1 MMYSIIPSAQTIILS
16 CIKLGI
22 THVIISPGSRNA
34 PLAIGFASNKKFKC
48 FSIIDERSAG
58 FFALGI
64 AQQTKHPAV
73 LVCTSGSALLNYSPS
88 IAEAFY
94 SEIPLIV
101 ISADRPLYKINIGDG
116 QTINQLNVF
125 GKNILSSDSLMQ
137 DVNHQTPSIVK
148 SNRQKLIKIP
158 SNRKAIDKLQ
168 SDIQLYNE
176 GLIQKRFCE
185 CINLLKPVHINIPLE
200 EPLYGFVEKPT
211 ISLSNKHKKISS
223 ILEGDDNYDFNIL
236 KKHSKILVL
245 IGCCSPNYFTKK
257 TIGKI
262 KSNSNIVVL
271 KESTSN
277 IEDDSFF
284 GNIDKIIAPIEL
296 LKNRHEVF
304 DSIRPSLLITIGGM
318 IISKKVKSFLRDF
331 SPKLH
336 LHVGLNKAN
345 DTYYKG
351 VKHIL
356 KDPNVFF
363 EKAAF
368 IKTPESSYYNSWKKI
383 SNQRIAPHKKYLKNA
398 AFSDLI
404 VFSIISSNIPSA
416 YQVQV
421 ANSSPIRYLQL
432 FNIPRS
438 NAMYCNRGTS
448 GIDGST
454 STAVGASVASPSP
467 VLLITGDLSFFYDI
481 NGLWNNYIKSSF
493 RIIIIN
499 NGGGGIFRILPGHK
513 DNELFSKFIENNH
526 SLSAKPLSKLY
537 GFSYQNKS
545 SKRGIKSALKIFFK
559 HSLKPKILEISTPS
573 ERSSKTLKNY
583 FEYLSKNQDF
593 KKL

>member
-1 MMYSIIPSAQTIILS
+1 MMFPIIPSAQTIILS

-22 THVIISPGSRNA
+22 AHVVISPGSRNA

-64 AQQTKHPAV
+64 AQQTKRPAV
-73 LVCTSGSALLNYSPS
+73 LLCTSGSALLNYSPS

-137 DVNHQTPSIVK
+137 DVSHQTSSISK
-148 SNRQKLIKIP
+148 SNRQKLIKTPI
-158 SNRKAIDKLQ
+158 NRKEINKLQ
-168 SDIQLYNE
+168 LDIQRYNE
-176 GLIQKRFCE
+176 ELLRKRFHE
-185 CINLLKPVHINIPLE
+185 CIQLNKPVHLNIPLE
-200 EPLYGFVEKPT
+200 EPLYDFLEKPT
-211 ISLSNKHKKISS
+211 ISLSKKHKRSYSVLQK
-223 ILEGDDNYDFNIL
+223 GANYDFNVL
-236 KKHSKILVL
+236 NKHSKIIIL
-245 IGCCSPNYFTKK
+245 IGCCQPNYLTKK
-257 TIGKI
+257 TIDNI
-262 KSNSNIVVL
+262 KSYSNIVVL

-296 LKNRHEVF
+296 LKNSYEIF
-304 DSIRPSLLITIGGM
+304 DSLSPNLLITIGGM
-318 IISKKVKSFLRDF
+318 IISKKIKSFLRDF
-331 SPKLH
+331 PPKIH

-356 KDPNVFF
+356 KDPNLFF
-363 EKAAF
+363 EKAPF
-368 IKTPESSYYNSWKKI
+368 IKNSESGYYNSWKKI
-383 SNQRIAPHKKYLKNA
+383 SNQRMTPHKDFLKKA
-398 AFSDLI
+398 PFSDLI
-404 VFSIISSNIPSA
+404 VFSIISSSIPSS

-432 FNIPRS
+432 FKLLSS
-438 NAMYCNRGTS
+438 NKTYCNRGTS

-454 STAVGASVASPSP
+454 STAVGASVASSSP
-467 VLLITGDLSFFYDI
+467 MLLITGDLSFFYDI

-513 DNELFSKFIENNH
+513 DNEIFSKFIENNH
-526 SLSAKPLSKLY
+526 SLNAKELAKLY
-537 GFSYQNKS
+537 GFSYQNTKS
-545 SKRGIKSALKIFFK
+545 KYGVKTTLKTFFK
-559 HSLKPKILEISTPS
+559 KSLKPKILEISTPS
-573 ERSSKTLKNY
+573 AISSKTLKNY
-583 FEYLSKNQDF
+583 FEYLSKN
-593 KKL
+593 